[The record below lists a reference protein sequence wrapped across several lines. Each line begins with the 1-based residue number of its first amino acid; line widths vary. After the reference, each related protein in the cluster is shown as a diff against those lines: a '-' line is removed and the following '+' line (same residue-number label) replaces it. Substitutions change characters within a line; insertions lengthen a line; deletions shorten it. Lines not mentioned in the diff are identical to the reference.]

1 MHCRSVS
8 RHGRNG
14 YDRRPFANLPS
25 RMKSNVVAALI
36 LILVGLLFLANN
48 LGWTNLSLGKLIA
61 TWWPAALVA
70 CGVGMLFGRG
80 K

>member
-8 RHGRNG
+8 RRGRNG
-14 YDRRPFANLPS
+14 YDRRPFANLSS

>member
-1 MHCRSVS
+1 MSPGGPS
-8 RHGRNG
+8 G
-14 YDRRPFANLPS
+14 YDRRPLPPAA

-48 LGWTNLSLGKLIA
+48 LGWTNLSLGRLIA
-61 TWWPAALVA
+61 TWWPALLVA
-70 CGVGMLFGRG
+70 CGIGMLFGR

>member
-1 MHCRSVS
+1 MSLR
-8 RHGRNG
+8 GRNG
-14 YDRRPFANLPS
+14 YDRHPFATCLA

-48 LGWTNLSLGKLIA
+48 LGWTNLSLGRLIA

-70 CGVGMLFGRG
+70 CGIGMLFGRG

>member
-1 MHCRSVS
+1 
-8 RHGRNG
+8 
-14 YDRRPFANLPS
+14 
-25 RMKSNVVAALI
+25 MKSNVVAALI

-48 LGWTNLSLGKLIA
+48 LGWTNVSLGRLIA

-70 CGVGMLFGRG
+70 CGVGMLFGNG

>member
-8 RHGRNG
+8 QHGRNG
-14 YDRRPFANLPS
+14 YDRRPFPS
-25 RMKSNVVAALI
+25 VARMKSNVVAALI

-48 LGWTNLSLGKLIA
+48 LGWTNLSLGRLIA

-70 CGVGMLFGRG
+70 CGIGMLFGRG

>member
-1 MHCRSVS
+1 MSLRGRS
-8 RHGRNG
+8 G
-14 YDRRPFANLPS
+14 YDRRPFANCLS

-48 LGWTNLSLGKLIA
+48 LGWTNLSLGRLIA

-70 CGVGMLFGRG
+70 CGIGMLFGRG